1 MAGLPYDRT
10 PTPEPAPQP
19 GPSTTT
25 YDAPA
30 GLDMALD
37 DYINQPPQ
45 ISDQARDLMGRMG
58 KGKVYLLEESTA
70 IINLDGQGR
79 IRGDPVSYV
88 LVSSCQANLTADSS
102 SS

>member
-19 GPSTTT
+19 EPSSSTQNG
-25 YDAPA
+25 PA

-37 DYINQPPQ
+37 DYIAQPPA
-45 ISDQARDLMGRMG
+45 ISDRARDLMGRMG

-70 IINLDGQGR
+70 IVNVDGKER
-79 IRGDPVSYV
+79 IRGDPVSHT
-88 LVSSCQANLTADSS
+88 LLGMDI
-102 SS
+102 